1 MKKLFLLSILI
12 CFFLPGMA
20 QSNRYLKASACGL
33 IEAHEINIPNHLE
46 QSITFYLMPLNLGSL
61 TVVRNTVHELEIVSM
76 QIQKDKQYKLIA
88 PNTDQAESIDS
99 YKKFSMGM
107 RLQYALSHLFLP
119 GSKIRPAVGVGVQ
132 PYARYTSTQPL
143 SSLGFPVRNVLLGT
157 SVVFIPRMIIIRGER
172 WLIDVNV
179 PMGILDLF
187 WQRKVIQ
194 NPILS
199 AQNQSNIAVKS
210 TWLPDLLQVSAGVAY
225 RL

>member
-1 MKKLFLLSILI
+1 
-12 CFFLPGMA
+12 
-20 QSNRYLKASACGL
+20 
-33 IEAHEINIPNHLE
+33 
-46 QSITFYLMPLNLGSL
+46 
-61 TVVRNTVHELEIVSM
+61 
-76 QIQKDKQYKLIA
+76 
-88 PNTDQAESIDS
+88 
-99 YKKFSMGM
+99 
-107 RLQYALSHLFLP
+107 
-119 GSKIRPAVGVGVQ
+119 
-132 PYARYTSTQPL
+132 
-143 SSLGFPVRNVLLGT
+143 
-157 SVVFIPRMIIIRGER
+157 MIIIRGER